1 MGQAR
6 GRPVGGPGGRHPAG
20 GGSDAATGEGARRGE
35 KAVGH
40 VNELLTE
47 DRGAIRILTLTRP
60 EKRNALN
67 TALTRALLEG
77 LRAADAAKS
86 VAAVVLTG
94 AGQGFCAGAD
104 LSEFKDLTPEKQHLV
119 GERAELTMQLHL
131 AIPKMAKPVVTAI
144 NGAAMGGGAGL
155 AIAGDLAVMAA
166 SAKLGYPET
175 RHGIVAAIVMANLV
189 RQVGRKQ
196 AFELVSLGDSFSS
209 QRALACG
216 LVNRVVPDAD
226 LIAETIVLAG
236 KLTAISSQ
244 AMQATKQLFHQVAD
258 LPLEAALKLGRETN
272 KRMRAF
278 RKP

>member
-1 MGQAR
+1 M
-6 GRPVGGPGGRHPAG
+6 
-20 GGSDAATGEGARRGE
+20 
-35 KAVGH
+35 
-40 VNELLTE
+40 NELLTE
-47 DRGAIRILTLTRP
+47 DRGAIRILTLNRP

-77 LRAADAAKS
+77 LRAADAAES
-86 VAAVVLTG
+86 VGCVVLTG

-104 LSEFKDLTPEKQHLV
+104 LSEFKDLTPDKQTLV
-119 GERAELTMQLHL
+119 DERAELTMQLHL
-131 AIPKMAKPVVTAI
+131 AFSKMAKPVVTAI

-155 AIAGDLAVMAA
+155 AIAGDLAVMAG